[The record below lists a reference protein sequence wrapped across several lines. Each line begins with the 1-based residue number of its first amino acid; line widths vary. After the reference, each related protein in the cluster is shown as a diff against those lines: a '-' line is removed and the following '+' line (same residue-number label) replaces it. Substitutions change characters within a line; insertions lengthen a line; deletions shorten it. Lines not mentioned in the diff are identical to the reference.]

1 MVAVFWLPVHCNPLL
16 DALLR
21 KDKSTTVLLSFRLR
35 TDYQSHLLGGWSWT
49 LLTMVQWGE
58 GEPMNYRWMTIMF
71 VVFITVSMA
80 NELFAEG
87 KTAGYNPQK

>member
-1 MVAVFWLPVHCNPLL
+1 
-16 DALLR
+16 
-21 KDKSTTVLLSFRLR
+21 
-35 TDYQSHLLGGWSWT
+35 
-49 LLTMVQWGE
+49 MVQWGE